1 MCRSII
7 SLALLALVVAFPAT
21 AQLSQQYVDW
31 SKGAA
36 GFLMT
41 DEEKAEWSRLT
52 SDAQAEVFVELFW
65 AKRDPNLKTV
75 PNEFKLDFEARVKA
89 ADKQFSFEKGNG
101 EQVAGST
108 TDRGKVLLLM
118 GMPVG
123 IESMA
128 VPSDDDRPGMMQR
141 GAGQVWRYLKP
152 NAKPGS
158 TDKNDYI
165 SFTFVE
171 THPGSNDFP
180 FDRMERKNKASLK
193 VLAER
198 PKQLVVNKI
207 ASVGE
212 IPRWGIV
219 ENTLAATPA
228 QLAILEAEPKP
239 WPEGAYFLAT
249 TGVFSDTMHP
259 LWLHVQLPDAAP
271 VATNAIGR
279 VSRKTDDKVI
289 GTFQTTVTA
298 VSMTGYRAYE
308 LTVPVDVG
316 EYKVEIALLAGET
329 PIAVGAADAVSDPSN
344 ESGTYITPMYVGV
357 NPTQETNFKLGDP
370 FNIGGWRIIPRADR
384 TYRPSE
390 KLVYFAYIMKPG
402 VGDNGQPKVAMG
414 MKLTQD
420 GKPGGARPP
429 MPVQLS
435 KVAEGLYM
443 FGQDLPLSSFSK
455 PGEYVLELTL
465 EDQINKVT
473 RVSVVTLNMVA
484 EPGAAEAAK

>member
-1 MCRSII
+1 
-7 SLALLALVVAFPAT
+7 
-21 AQLSQQYVDW
+21 
-31 SKGAA
+31 
-36 GFLMT
+36 
-41 DEEKAEWSRLT
+41 
-52 SDAQAEVFVELFW
+52 
-65 AKRDPNLKTV
+65 
-75 PNEFKLDFEARVKA
+75 
-89 ADKQFSFEKGNG
+89 
-101 EQVAGST
+101 
-108 TDRGKVLLLM
+108 
-118 GMPVG
+118 
-123 IESMA
+123 
-128 VPSDDDRPGMMQR
+128 
-141 GAGQVWRYLKP
+141 
-152 NAKPGS
+152 
-158 TDKNDYI
+158 
-165 SFTFVE
+165 
-171 THPGSNDFP
+171 
-180 FDRMERKNKASLK
+180 MERKNKASLK

-384 TYRPSE
+384 TYRLSE

-402 VGDNGQPKVAMG
+402 VETTVSPRLPWKQF
-414 MKLTQD
+414 TQTASRGRATD
-420 GKPGGARPP
+420 AGAALEGGRRAH
-429 MPVQLS
+429 
-435 KVAEGLYM
+435 M
-443 FGQDLPLSSFSK
+443 FGQICRCPRFRSQAK
-455 PGEYVLELTL
+455 CGELTL
-465 EDQINKVT
+465 EDQINKVHA
-473 RVSVVTLNMVA
+473 SVVTSTWWGRGGGGRQVGLVDDA
-484 EPGAAEAAK
+484 HGRSPLACRPSRLWRSSVRSFRIVVDDETARTKAISSSPPRG